1 MRTTEPMQLDIYVN
15 VHIHRIPLGS
25 TPLLIRGMATG
36 GGDRRQEPHIHHLSR
51 CPGRPSPS
59 VQAPGCSQG
68 WQPGHNQ
75 DSGVCTSQ
83 QTTPRSRLRPWTSL
97 PKTTWDPSSL
107 LGRRYLR
114 LQDRRCLSGTFSH
127 RSHLTPSACT
137 QQRCFRLNFLVE
149 GGINTTAEGRG
160 REPRQTQHLA
170 AALAPLCCCFSK
182 NKKSVDI

>member
-107 LGRRYLR
+107 LGRRYLPPR
-114 LQDRRCLSGTFSH
+114 QKMLVWDLLPSEPSHTQCLHAAAMLQAQLPCRRRDKYH
-127 RSHLTPSACT
+127 
-137 QQRCFRLNFLVE
+137 
-149 GGINTTAEGRG
+149 GRG
-160 REPRQTQHLA
+160 ERQGTEANPAPRSRA
-170 AALAPLCCCFSK
+170 GPALLLFQQE
-182 NKKSVDI
+182 